1 MLYCGDN
8 ALWAVPLINPPSHNS
23 LLCPT
28 EKLKGTFVWPQLC
41 VPLLDCPVVIAS
53 SKLEQTVNVRRPQ
66 QWLLHRHTTMNP
78 SWIQAFPYCRGR
90 YSHFLWLSSDSIL
103 CRSSGDVRRRS
114 LRLYWMSARTC
125 RTDVL
130 FGLPLRGLSATDPVS
145 PRRFLMPYTV
155 FTFTFRCR
163 LTSRQLTPIS
173 TSTTALVRNSVLV
186 FL

>member
-1 MLYCGDN
+1 M
-8 ALWAVPLINPPSHNS
+8 WTVPLINPPSHNS

-28 EKLKGTFVWPQLC
+28 EKLKNTLFWPQLC
-41 VPLLDCPVVIAS
+41 LPLLDCPVCMAS
-53 SKLEQTVNVRRPQ
+53 SKVEPTFNVRRTQ
-66 QWLLHRHTTMNP
+66 QWFLHRHTTMKP

-90 YSHFLWLSSDSIL
+90 YSHSLWLSSDSIL

-114 LRLYWMSARTC
+114 LRVYRTSARSC

-130 FGLPLRGLSATDPVS
+130 FGLPLRGLSATVPVS
-145 PRRFLMPYTV
+145 PRHFLMPYTV
-155 FTFTFRCR
+155 FKFTFSCR

-173 TSTTALVRNSVLV
+173 ISTTALVRNSVLV